1 METLVKEKILEQFVN
16 EIPRES
22 ATIQPINVDIKSTDV
37 TRMTNINTMKTNDG
51 NYFIRYGGFVTS
63 SSYNA
68 IEVYSVDS
76 LDNNAAI
83 HVFDNLQID
92 NHTFFIQKMKQSED
106 GRFYA
111 VAQYYDGSTSTNY
124 LIIFNNFIQDGYCQI
139 NKYYTGS
146 NIGTSDSYFY
156 DVTKAKDAGVYFI
169 LTESHVIRFEINI
182 LEGNKTNIATI
193 VNGGDITEGSYQPQL
208 NVLGDNLIFTKL
220 WEVDVTPSGQ
230 PPYTKY
236 EYTKA
241 VININE
247 DFPNT
252 ITLNQVYTTN
262 VQSDIFIDGALNQ
275 PFEAIIPFLISGFN
289 PGFVRI
295 RLDGTRVNAVD
306 RGTQILNKSN
316 PYFYIKEDFA
326 ALSNNGQLY
335 LFYFKEDKTQ
345 MYNFYTTSFT
355 KYFSQYEVIRQY
367 DMITLIGL
375 AALGTQQSIVS
386 IKNIYS
392 PNTTSLPY
400 YTEIFCLPAYM
411 NLYSDSNDN
420 TSLIFSRDATARF
433 YSGNQVTSTFI
444 VPNYLLN
451 DGNIEKASIYGKTNY
466 LLNYTIKDYEK
477 NRFESL
483 YFNFIYNLNVI
494 DNTNGLNSLNQTG
507 SNRIADTLWKS
518 FIPKL
523 SRLSKARIT
532 YKDLSTE
539 IINLNLVSLIGG
551 TATFNYQVSGNIVK
565 IEYLSEDKR
574 TVYST
579 YRGQITGNHTIT
591 QVVKI
596 IPNETATLSGTSIS
610 INNSSN
616 LTFANLQINGN
627 SVQNGTP
634 TTSSPIAIK
643 NSGDSKNIFYLPDSN
658 SSNGITYSVNDD
670 GTFYLYGTATA
681 NTIFY
686 IYKDLLTSEL
696 INGQKYTLSS
706 ITSLTSGVEIR
717 LEAYNGTTWQ
727 RHVLGGVLNSSTQI
741 RTGTVNLNS
750 TTRIRYSVYI
760 ASGTTSPF
768 GRKYGIQLEKGD
780 TRTSFTPEG
789 EGFINETISNKNLFD
804 GELELGNYDNN
815 GNKISVSNIYRCANF
830 IKVNSNT
837 TYTISLN
844 GVSKRYVVYYYDNS
858 QTFISMTTALTT
870 GTFTTPNNTEYITFR
885 CFGADFTNDFSNL
898 KIQIEKGSTATFY
911 IAHQE
916 QLFTIPCQEP
926 FRSIGNVRDEF
937 IKQDGLWYEKH
948 NIGVIENYNGETIT
962 TDYISTTGSLSTG
975 AFVQYV
981 LNEPNYIECTQEQI
995 EALESIIRAYTYEPI
1010 TNINSTDETPAYL
1023 NVTYYKQL

>member
-1 METLVKEKILEQFVN
+1 METLVKEKILEQFVK
-16 EIPRES
+16 EVPRES

-37 TRMTNINTMKTNDG
+37 TRMTTINTMKSNDG

-68 IEVYSVDS
+68 IEVYSVNS

-83 HVFDNLQID
+83 YVFDNLQID

-111 VAQYYDGSTSTNY
+111 VAQYNDGSNRTNY

-156 DVTKAKDAGVYFI
+156 DVTKVKDAGVYFI
-169 LTESHVIRFEINI
+169 LTESHLIRFEINI

-193 VNGGDITEGSYQPQL
+193 VNGGTITSGSYQPQL
-208 NVLGDNLIFTKL
+208 NILKDKLILTKL
-220 WEVDVTPSGQ
+220 WNVDVTPSGE

-241 VININE
+241 VVNINE
-247 DFPNT
+247 ELPNT
-252 ITLNQVYTTN
+252 ITLNQLYTTN
-262 VQSDIFIDGALNQ
+262 IQTDIFINGAVNQ
-275 PFEAIIPFLISGFN
+275 PFEAIIPYLVSGFN
-289 PGFVRI
+289 PGFVRVRI
-295 RLDGTRVNAVD
+295 DGTVVSVAD
-306 RGTQILNKSN
+306 RETQILNKVD
-316 PYFYIKEDFA
+316 PYFCIQEELA

-345 MYNFYTTSFT
+345 MYNFYTTSFS

-367 DMITLIGL
+367 DMITLIGS
-375 AALGTQQSIVS
+375 ANLGTQQSIVS

-392 PNTTSLPY
+392 INTTSLPY
-400 YTEIFCLPAYM
+400 YTDMFCLPAYM

-451 DGNIEKASIYGKTNY
+451 DGNIEKASVYGKTNY
-466 LLNYTIKDYEK
+466 LLNDTIKDYEK

-518 FIPKL
+518 FIPMF

-532 YKDLSTE
+532 YEDLSTE

-565 IEYLSEDKR
+565 IEYLSEDEK

-596 IPNETATLSGTSIS
+596 IPNETATLSGTSIYIS
-610 INNSSN
+610 DSSN
-616 LTFANLQINGN
+616 LTFANIQINGN

-643 NSGDSKNIFYLPDSN
+643 NAGGIINYFNKETILAKHLINSNGTITEDNYNFVSDYIEVDSN
-658 SSNGITYSVNDD
+658 S
-670 GTFYLYGTATA
+670 
-681 NTIFY
+681 
-686 IYKDLLTSEL
+686 K
-696 INGQKYTLSS
+696 
-706 ITSLTSGVEIR
+706 
-717 LEAYNGTTWQ
+717 
-727 RHVLGGVLNSSTQI
+727 
-741 RTGTVNLNS
+741 
-750 TTRIRYSVYI
+750 
-760 ASGTTSPF
+760 
-768 GRKYGIQLEKGD
+768 
-780 TRTSFTPEG
+780 
-789 EGFINETISNKNLFD
+789 
-804 GELELGNYDNN
+804 
-815 GNKISVSNIYRCANF
+815 
-830 IKVNSNT
+830 
-837 TYTISLN
+837 YTISAATN
-844 GVSKRYVVYYYDNS
+844 RAKRIAYYDDS
-858 QTFISMTTALTT
+858 QTFISRPVVSNYS
-870 GTFTTPNNTEYITFR
+870 GTVTTPSNAKYVR
-885 CFGADFTNDFSNL
+885 LSCHNDDLDSLQF
-898 KIQIEKGSTATFY
+898 EKGSFVSSYVPYYNRMAKITEIISNSDNTQS
-911 IAHQE
+911 QE
-916 QLFTIPCQEP
+916 FTIPCQEP
-926 FRSIGNVRDEF
+926 MRSIGNARDVF
-937 IKQDGLWYEKH
+937 VKQDGIWYEKH
-948 NIGVIENYNGETIT
+948 NLGEVILNGTETWYMTNDGNFKRFSISINTLEKFTSRKSNLLSDHYVGNTTSGIGHMFSYDGYVYLYPTSDIT
-962 TDYISTTGSLSTG
+962 SVDSFKAWLSNNNTT
-975 AFVQYV
+975 VVYV
-981 LNEPNYIECTQEQI
+981 LETPNYIECTQEQI